1 MSAKPIML
9 QGTGSDVG
17 KSVLSAALCRIFL
30 QDGYSVAP
38 FKSQNMALNS
48 FVTEDGGE
56 MGRAQ
61 VVQAQA
67 CRLKPS
73 VLMNPILLKPV
84 TDVGAQVIVKGK
96 PIGNMSVEEYFDF
109 KLSEAIPMVKACYDE
124 LAAEYDIIVI
134 EGAGSPAEINLRDS
148 DIVNMRMAE
157 LVDSPVILIGDIDKG
172 GVFASLVGTLVLLE
186 PHESERIKGF
196 LINKFR
202 GRKSLLDSGL
212 RMIEQRCGKPFLGV
226 IPFFKDIKIPDEDSV
241 ALKQKKTD
249 NFTADTVNIEVLL
262 LPHISNF
269 TDFDPFEEEPDV
281 RLRYVPPTDEISNPD
296 VLIIP
301 GSKNTMGDLRWLK
314 AAGHAKRIAELAA
327 EGKTIIGICGGYQML
342 GKTVRDATGVESEAG
357 AVDGLGLLD
366 VETIFKPQKQTFQ
379 VEAVE
384 LETKLQVRGYEIH
397 QGETRLS
404 SRALPLFK
412 IQLRGSKPTEIT
424 DGAKNPSKN
433 IWGTY
438 IHGIFDA
445 DEYRRTFIDQQRIK
459 KGMPPLEKI
468 QYRYNQDA
476 EYDKLADVVRENI
489 QLDLIYDV
497 LFYQSHLPS
506 G

>member
-1 MSAKPIML
+1 MPAKPIML

-17 KSVLSAALCRIFL
+17 KSVLAAALCRIFL

-48 FVTEDGGE
+48 FVTEYGGE

-96 PIGNMSVEEYFDF
+96 PIGNMNVEEYFDF
-109 KLSEAIPMVKACYDE
+109 KLRDGIDIVEKCYE
-124 LAAEYDIIVI
+124 KLTAEYDIIVI
-134 EGAGSPAEINLRDS
+134 EGAGSPAEINLRES

-157 LVDSPVILIGDIDKG
+157 IADAPVILIGDIDKG

-186 PHESERIKGF
+186 PHECERIKGF

-202 GRKSLLDSGL
+202 GRKELLESGL

-241 ALKQKKTD
+241 ALKQKTP
-249 NFTADTVNIEVLL
+249 NFFASDTVNIEILL

-269 TDFDPFEEEPDV
+269 TDFDPLEEEPDV
-281 RLRYVPPTDEISNPD
+281 QLRYVAPVDEISNPD

-301 GSKNTMGDLRWLK
+301 GSKNTMDDLKWLK
-314 AAGHAKRIAELAA
+314 KSGHHRRIRELAA
-327 EGKTIIGICGGYQML
+327 DGKTIIGICGGYQML
-342 GKTVRDATGVESEAG
+342 GCSVKDETGVESLAG
-357 AVDGLGLLD
+357 VVGGLGLLD
-366 VETIFKPQKQTFQ
+366 VETVFKPQKQTFQ
-379 VEAVE
+379 IEAVE
-384 LETKLQVRGYEIH
+384 IGTDIKIRGYEIH
-397 QGETRLS
+397 QGETVLFS
-404 SRALPLFK
+404 QTVPLFQ
-412 IQLRGSKPTEIT
+412 IQLRGDKPVNIT
-424 DGAKNPSKN
+424 DGARNPSKD

-438 IHGIFDA
+438 IHGIFDS
-445 DEYRRTFIDQQRIK
+445 DEYRRVFIDRQRIK
-459 KGMPPLEKI
+459 KGMAPLGKI
-468 QYRYNQDA
+468 QYQYDQDA
-476 EYDKLADVVRENI
+476 EYDKLAAIVRENI
-489 QLDLIYDV
+489 QMGLVYDIV
-497 LFYQSHLPS
+497 DGRL
-506 G
+506 